1 MIQMHNTGQVLQQQL
16 QLYTR
21 LPDNMFKKRTGHR
34 RAERV
39 EGKGEWEGGMP
50 SLVHQEIRRSIVA
63 LSAGSGQKFI
73 KCCVTELIK

>member
-1 MIQMHNTGQVLQQQL
+1 
-16 QLYTR
+16 
-21 LPDNMFKKRTGHR
+21 
-34 RAERV
+34 
-39 EGKGEWEGGMP
+39 MP